1 MTESTRRIVE
11 ALRSIP
17 PGRVTCYRDAALA
30 AGLPNGARQVVRVL
44 HSMSEKYGLP
54 WHRVIRADGHIALG
68 ESAGGDLQKELLR
81 SEGVAV
87 SGDGVV
93 DLLRYSPW

>member
-1 MTESTRRIVE
+1 
-11 ALRSIP
+11 
-17 PGRVTCYRDAALA
+17 
-30 AGLPNGARQVVRVL
+30 
-44 HSMSEKYGLP
+44 MSEKYGLP

-68 ESAGGDLQKELLR
+68 ENAGGNLQKELLR
-81 SEGVAV
+81 SEGVVV